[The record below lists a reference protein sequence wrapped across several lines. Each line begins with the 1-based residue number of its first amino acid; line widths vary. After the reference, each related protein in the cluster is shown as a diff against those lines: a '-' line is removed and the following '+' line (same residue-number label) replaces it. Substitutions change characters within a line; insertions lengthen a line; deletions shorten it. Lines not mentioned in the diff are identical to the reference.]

1 MGFVVSRRKQI
12 IHSKNETTMEKKLY
26 LSMRDRKIA
35 GVCGGIAEFFGL
47 DSSLVRLAYIVLTIC
62 SAAFPGLLIYLLAWW
77 IVPKEPINPNQ
88 IPR

>member
-1 MGFVVSRRKQI
+1 
-12 IHSKNETTMEKKLY
+12 MEKKLY

-62 SAAFPGLLIYLLAWW
+62 SAAFPGRLIYLLAWW
-77 IVPKEPINPNQ
+77 IVPKEPINQ

>member
-1 MGFVVSRRKQI
+1 
-12 IHSKNETTMEKKLY
+12 MEKKLY

-62 SAAFPGLLIYLLAWW
+62 SAAFPGLLIYLLAWG

>member
-1 MGFVVSRRKQI
+1 
-12 IHSKNETTMEKKLY
+12 MEKKLY

-77 IVPKEPINPNQ
+77 IVPKEPLNPNQ
-88 IPR
+88 IPHN